1 MHFRASHLSGS
12 EYFQSSRPG
21 LEDMTSG
28 RCDPNEAY
36 TALSEAVISLYAQ
49 TAKEIGVPFS
59 TPMPTGDMDSRRAT
73 LRQIVKSSGVPLTET
88 RAERLMREVY
98 DALKGKVL
106 PKLAK
111 AWDAQDVVASNAV
124 LRRLYKER
132 DGLLQGQKVNEEFLQ
147 IYGGLVGFIAK
158 RAPPPFSTALKKYET
173 WFADYSRKSF
183 EDQIAAVNAE
193 IPKVEAQ
200 HRKVIAAR
208 TVRVEAREEAQKK
221 KAEAE
226 SRAPWLAAAGGGVL
240 GLLALLLL

>member
-1 MHFRASHLSGS
+1 MNDS

-28 RCDPNEAY
+28 RYDPNEAY
-36 TALSEAVISLYAQ
+36 TGLSEAVISLYAQ
-49 TAKEIGVPFS
+49 TAQEIGASFPIR
-59 TPMPTGDMDSRRAT
+59 PPTGDTAAKAAA
-73 LRQIVKSSGVPLTET
+73 LRQIVKSQGIALTET
-88 RAERLMREVY
+88 RPERLMREVY

-132 DGLLQGQKVNEEFLQ
+132 DSLLQGQKVNEIVLQ
-147 IYGGLVGFIAK
+147 VYGALVGFIAK
-158 RAPPPFSTALKKYET
+158 PAPPPFSTLLKKYEA
-173 WFADYSRKSF
+173 WFSDYSKKSF

-208 TVRVEAREEAQKK
+208 TARIKAREEAKKK

-226 SRAPWLAAAGGGVL
+226 SRSPWLAAAGGGVL
-240 GLLALLLL
+240 GLLALLLF